1 MKDLI
6 MAIGDTKNWAFKKGY
21 YHHSQPSTPD
31 YYTFFQ
37 KGIIRPARSKA
48 LKIVNGETDGV
59 KEEAE
64 AFLEQHGYYIDY
76 LGKTQFTDNINMA
89 SGRAVEYYCDQVLI
103 HGAMPNEAYREVLNL
118 LLSLQTGSWLDQEK
132 TKAQIEGRQKTRFGE
147 NGKAGKLLSENQQ
160 SVFCEFELVCQN
172 AHAGLKEAMQGAN
185 EIIGQT
191 ELRGKLPGCQLDY
204 LGYGDYQGGAVELK
218 TQWDTGVDTDSPRS
232 NSLPKD
238 IKHPHLMQIAGYWH
252 ITGKIPRIVYANRLG
267 YRVFE
272 ATIEQ
277 LEYALSD
284 VIAACVRREKLMMV
298 TENVEQ
304 LLKLCDPHFAD
315 SFVWRDVHPDVLRQ
329 AKKLAGVIK

>member
-1 MKDLI
+1 MG
-6 MAIGDTKNWAFKKGY
+6 IGDTKNWAFKKGY

-37 KGIIRPARSKA
+37 KGLLRPARSKA
-48 LKIVNGETDGV
+48 LKIINGETDGV
-59 KEEAE
+59 KEDAQ
-64 AFLEQHGYYIDY
+64 AVLDQHGYYIDY
-76 LGKTQFTDNINMA
+76 RGKTQFNDNINMA
-89 SGRAVEYYCDQVLI
+89 SGRAVEYYCDMLLI

-118 LLSLQTGSWLDQEK
+118 LLSLQTGSWTDQEK
-132 TKAQIEGRQKTRFGE
+132 TKAQIEGRQKPRFGSD
-147 NGKAGKLLSENQQ
+147 GKVLKKDETIGG
-160 SVFCEFELVCQN
+160 CEFELVCQN

-304 LLKLCDPHFAD
+304 LLKLCDPHFGD